1 MEKNIFN
8 SFFTESFV
16 LKLLTKISVKK
27 RLNILFSIKIE
38 NNISN
43 NFFKDIF
50 GFSLRL

>member
-8 SFFTESFV
+8 SFFSEIYV

-27 RLNILFSIKIE
+27 LVNILFSIKSK

-43 NFFKDIF
+43 GFFNDIF